1 MSLIFQP
8 MPLLKRRLPFDHPE
22 WIFELKYD
30 GTASVRSL
38 TSSPGAASPSRATV
52 FASFSA
58 LADAIASPL
67 PHSNHAVLDGEI
79 VCLDKRG
86 HPQFNDLLFHR
97 GEPCFFAFD
106 LLQEERSDY
115 RLDGLLDRKRAL
127 KRLLSQLPAS
137 ARLKYVDHVEGSGV
151 ALFEF
156 VCQLDLERIV
166 AKHRLSPYVTE
177 REQSTWYKIRNRSYS
192 QMVGR
197 EELFERDRRSEPV
210 PGRHSCA
217 LACAALEA

>member
-1 MSLIFQP
+1 
-8 MPLLKRRLPFDHPE
+8 MPLGRRAEPFDHPD

-30 GTASVRSL
+30 GFRALAHIKSGRCQLV
-38 TSSPGAASPSRATV
+38 SRNGNP

-58 LADAIASPL
+58 LADAIASSL
-67 PHSNHAVLDGEI
+67 PHTNNAVLDGEI

-97 GEPCFFAFD
+97 GDPCFFAFD

-127 KRLLSQLPAS
+127 KRLLSQLLAS
-137 ARLKYVDHVEGSGV
+137 ARLKYVDHVEGSGG
-151 ALFEF
+151 ALFEL
-156 VCQLDLERIV
+156 VCQLDLEGIV

-177 REQSTWYKIRNRSYS
+177 REQSTWYKIRNRSYL

-197 EELFERDRRSEPV
+197 EELFEWDRRSEPV
-210 PGRHSCA
+210 PGWHSYA
-217 LACAALEA
+217 LACAALEV